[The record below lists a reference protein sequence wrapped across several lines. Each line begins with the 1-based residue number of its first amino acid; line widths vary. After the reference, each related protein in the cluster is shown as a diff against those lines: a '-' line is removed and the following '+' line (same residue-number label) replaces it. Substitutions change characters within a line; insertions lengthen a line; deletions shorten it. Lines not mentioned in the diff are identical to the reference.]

1 MSKSKFWIILILIIV
16 VLAIYGYF
24 KAIPGSENQA
34 ANQPRIEVFPKS
46 WDFKEINY
54 GEILEYTFKV
64 KNLGKEVLEIRKVAT
79 SCACTTAE
87 INKERINPNEE
98 AELLVRYDTGAMSGS
113 HAKGNQERII
123 YIRSNDSLNPQ
134 IEVMIYAYVR

>member
-1 MSKSKFWIILILIIV
+1 MSKSKLWIILILIIV

-34 ANQPRIEVFPKS
+34 ANQPRIEAFPKS